1 LIQEPDKTEPVP
13 TTADMP
19 DIRIDAIVYPEGVD
33 SKTGEKSDPYFV
45 TVDYDGE
52 TNKSEM

>member
-1 LIQEPDKTEPVP
+1 MP